1 MQTSRPLAL
10 GSSLLLATALSLT
23 RLSEASAIGP
33 HDRHLTSLRHGLAIE
48 APAGWTLSQHTGYG
62 DTVVLL
68 LHPDGSRISVS
79 AAPTDARD
87 PATLFDQN
95 RKGLL
100 AQKLSPS
107 APQPGPRGFLA
118 VDITAPDRPERLRQL
133 YFVRPTA
140 AGNQAVIL
148 TLIARASAFSVHT
161 SALDFVANRLTF
173 DEPAPPAGS
182 AKLQGPAV
190 PKLVLPDGAG
200 ASATGAGGSG
210 GGGSGGQLRPHDR

>member
-1 MQTSRPLAL
+1 MKTSRRLPL
-10 GSSLLLATALSLT
+10 GFSLVLATALSLAGPD
-23 RLSEASAIGP
+23 EASAVGP

-79 AAPTDARD
+79 AAPTSAPD

-107 APQPGPRGFLA
+107 TPQRGARGFLS
-118 VDITAPDRPERLRQL
+118 VDIAAPDRPDRLRQL
-133 YFVRPTA
+133 YFVRST
-140 AGNQAVIL
+140 GLGKQAIIL

-161 SALDFVANRLTF
+161 AALDFVANRLTF

-182 AKLQGPAV
+182 SKLPGPTV
-190 PKLVLPDGAG
+190 PRLAPPGGVSGGD
-200 ASATGAGGSG
+200 GGSA
-210 GGGSGGQLRPHDR
+210 GGGSGGQLRPDDR